1 MSPEAGAPSLQNT
14 PSQSSGLRPPVYQI
28 CVVGAGAAGLM
39 TAITAAKNGA
49 KVLLLDTREKY
60 GAKIIMSGGTRC
72 NLTNREVSEKDY
84 ATSEP
89 NIVRAILRGYTS
101 EQALKF
107 FAEIGVETAEEPGIG
122 KFFPVMDSGQFVL
135 EKLIL
140 EAKRLGVTIETP
152 RRVTAVVRRPEAGG
166 ASGQGSSGLEPRAS
180 GPFLVSGEGFEYQ
193 AEKVVLTTGGLS
205 FPSTGSDGT
214 GDAIVQKLGHTIL
227 FREPSLTP
235 LTTADEDWKKLTGI
249 SLETKLTFFEG
260 KKPLQ
265 SFQGS
270 FLFTHFGFSGPV
282 VLNVSRYWIC
292 AHAKRIGSDY
302 ENDPARLEKIMA
314 NFLPSHTEDQIRK
327 EIVQGHFLFPRQTI
341 KNYLSLRKLPDRF
354 IEALLQKCCVN
365 RAVPLCDLMKNER
378 ELILKELFH
387 HELSVIGDKG
397 YAKAEVTAGGVDLRE
412 IRKETMESRKV
423 PGLYLAG
430 EILDCDGRIGG
441 FNFQWAWATGFL
453 AGQATAKKPAT
464 ND

>member
-1 MSPEAGAPSLQNT
+1 MI
-14 PSQSSGLRPPVYQI
+14 YQI

-39 TAITAAKNGA
+39 TAITAASNGA

-72 NLTNREVSEKDY
+72 NLTNRNVSEKDY

-107 FAEIGVETAEEPGIG
+107 FTEIGVETAEEPGIG

-135 EKLIL
+135 EMLIK
-140 EAKRLGVTIETP
+140 EALRLGVTIETP
-152 RRVTAVVRRPEAGG
+152 RRVTAV
-166 ASGQGSSGLEPRAS
+166 EPRATDHE
-180 GPFLVSGEGFEYQ
+180 PRFQVSGEGFEYETQ
-193 AEKVVLTTGGLS
+193 KIVLTTGGLS

-235 LTTADEDWKKLTGI
+235 LVTADEDWKKLTGI

-260 KKPLQ
+260 AKPLQ

-292 AHAKRIGSDY
+292 AQAKRVGSAY
-302 ENDPARLEKIMA
+302 ENDLARTGKIIA
-314 NFLPSHTEDQIRK
+314 SFLPNHTEDQIRK
-327 EIVQGHFLFPRQTI
+327 EIIQGHFLFPKQTI
-341 KNYLSLRKLPDRF
+341 KNYLSQKNLPDRF
-354 IEALLQKCCVN
+354 VETLLQKCHIL
-365 RAVPLCDLMKNER
+365 RSIQLCDLIKDER
-378 ELILKELFH
+378 ERLLKELFR
-387 HELSVIGDKG
+387 HELSVVGDKG

-412 IRKETMESRKV
+412 IKKETMESRKV

-441 FNFQWAWATGFL
+441 FNFQWAWSTGWL
-453 AGQATAKKPAT
+453 AGRAAALNSNKL
-464 ND
+464 

>member
-1 MSPEAGAPSLQNT
+1 MI
-14 PSQSSGLRPPVYQI
+14 YQVCI
-28 CVVGAGAAGLM
+28 VGAGAAGLM

-84 ATSEP
+84 ATNEP

-101 EQALKF
+101 DQVVRF
-107 FAEIGVETAEEPGIG
+107 FNEIGVETAEEPGIG
-122 KFFPVMDSGQFVL
+122 KIFPVADSGQFVL
-135 EKLIL
+135 EMLIK
-140 EAKRLGVTIETP
+140 EALRLGVKIETP
-152 RRVTAVVRRPEAGG
+152 RKVTGVRALG
-166 ASGQGSSGLEPRAS
+166 GSSN
-180 GPFLVSGEGFEYQ
+180 PFAISGEGFEYQ
-193 AEKVVLTTGGLS
+193 ANKVVLTTGGLS

-214 GDAIVQKLGHTIL
+214 GDTIVQKLGHTIL

-249 SLETKLTFFEG
+249 SFEVKMTLLENNKSV
-260 KKPLQ
+260 K

-282 VLNVSRYWIC
+282 VLNISRYWIC
-292 AHAKRIGSDY
+292 AQNHPHPRGVGKAQESEPPTPQGCGKGRIVAS
-302 ENDPARLEKIMA
+302 
-314 NFLPSHTEDQIRK
+314 FLPNHTEEQIRK

-341 KNYLSLRKLPDRF
+341 KNYLQHKKLPDRF
-354 IEALLQKCCVN
+354 VEALLEKCCIN
-365 RAVPLCDLMKNER
+365 RSVPLCDLIKNER
-378 ELILKELFH
+378 EKLIKELFRH
-387 HELSVIGDKG
+387 DLSVIGDKG

-412 IRKETMESRKV
+412 IRKDTMESRKV

-430 EILDCDGRIGG
+430 EILDCDGKIGG
-441 FNFQWAWATGFL
+441 FNFQWAWSTGYL
-453 AGQATAKKPAT
+453 AGKAAAKPC
-464 ND
+464 

>member
-1 MSPEAGAPSLQNT
+1 MTWDVA
-14 PSQSSGLRPPVYQI
+14 
-28 CVVGAGAAGLM
+28 VVGAGAAGLM

-84 ATSEP
+84 ATNEP

-101 EQALKF
+101 DQAVHF
-107 FAEIGVETAEEPGIG
+107 FNEIGIETAEEPGIG
-122 KFFPVMDSGQFVL
+122 KIFPVADSGQFVL
-135 EKLIL
+135 EMLIK
-140 EAKRLGVTIETP
+140 EAVRLGLKIETP
-152 RRVTAVVRRPEAGG
+152 RRVTGVCPWREAAGTDP
-166 ASGQGSSGLEPRAS
+166 QGSDQKGQTLFPGSAKGS
-180 GPFLVSGEGFEYQ
+180 VPFRVSGEGFEYQ
-193 AEKVVLTTGGLS
+193 AHKVVLTTGGLS

-214 GDAIVQKLGHTIL
+214 GDTIVQKLGHTIL

-249 SLETKLTFFEG
+249 SLETKMTLLENN
-260 KKPLQ
+260 KSVK

-282 VLNVSRYWIC
+282 VLNISRFWIC
-292 AHAKRIGSDY
+292 SKA
-302 ENDPARLEKIMA
+302 EKKQMLVS
-314 NFLPSHTEDQIRK
+314 FLPNHTEEQIRK

-341 KNYLSLRKLPDRF
+341 KNYLSQKKLPDRF
-354 IEALLQKCCVN
+354 VEALLQKCCIN
-365 RAVPLCDLMKNER
+365 RAVPLCDLIKNER
-378 ELILKELFH
+378 ETLIKELFR

-430 EILDCDGRIGG
+430 EILDCDGKIGG
-441 FNFQWAWATGFL
+441 FNFQWAWSTGFL
-453 AGQATAKKPAT
+453 AGKAAAAAR
-464 ND
+464 

>member
-1 MSPEAGAPSLQNT
+1 MIY
-14 PSQSSGLRPPVYQI
+14 PV

-39 TAITAAKNGA
+39 TAITAARNGA
-49 KVLLLDTREKY
+49 KVLLLDTREKF

-107 FAEIGVETAEEPGIG
+107 FSEIGVEVAEEPGIG

-135 EKLIL
+135 EKLIQ
-140 EAKRLGVTIETP
+140 EAKRLGVVIETP
-152 RRVTAVVRRPEAGG
+152 RRVTGVCPWREATGTDPNDSAETPG
-166 ASGQGSSGLEPRAS
+166 TFKVMGDH
-180 GPFLVSGEGFEYQ
+180 FEYI
-193 AEKVVLTTGGLS
+193 ANKVVLTTGGLS

-214 GDAIVQKLGHTIL
+214 GDTIVESLGHRIL

-249 SLETKLTFFEG
+249 SLETKMTFIENG
-260 KKPLQ
+260 KPVK

-282 VLNVSRYWIC
+282 VLNMSRFWIC
-292 AHAKRIGSDY
+292 SKA
-302 ENDPARLEKIMA
+302 EKKQMLVS
-314 NFLPSHTEDQIRK
+314 FLPNHDEEKIRK
-327 EIVQGHFLFPRQTI
+327 EIVQGHFLFPKQSI
-341 KNYLSLRKLPDRF
+341 KSYLAQKKLPDRF
-354 IEALLQKCCVN
+354 IATLLTKCQVIESIQ
-365 RAVPLCDLMKNER
+365 LCDLMKHER
-378 ELILKELFH
+378 EFILKELFR
-387 HELSVIGDKG
+387 HELSVTGDRG

-412 IRKETMESRKV
+412 IRKETMGSRVV

-430 EILDCDGRIGG
+430 EILDCDGKIGG
-441 FNFQWAWATGFL
+441 FNFQWAWSTGHL
-453 AGQATAKKPAT
+453 AGKAVSRQSR
-464 ND
+464 

>member
-1 MSPEAGAPSLQNT
+1 MIW
-14 PSQSSGLRPPVYQI
+14 PVCI
-28 CVVGAGAAGLM
+28 VGAGAAGLM

-49 KVLLLDTREKY
+49 KVLLLDVREKF

-84 ATSEP
+84 ATNEP
-89 NIVRAILRGYTS
+89 NIIRAILRGYTS

-107 FAEIGVETAEEPGIG
+107 FTEIGVETAEEPGIG

-135 EKLIL
+135 EMLIK
-140 EAKRLGVTIETP
+140 EAVRLGVTIETP
-152 RRVTAVVRRPEAGG
+152 RKVTDIQKIEDGFH
-166 ASGQGSSGLEPRAS
+166 LK
-180 GPFLVSGEGFEYQ
+180 GEGFEYQ
-193 AEKVVLTTGGLS
+193 ARKVVLTTGGLS

-214 GDAIVQKLGHTIL
+214 GDTIVQKLGHTIL

-249 SLETKLTFFEG
+249 SLETRLTFFEG

-265 SFQGS
+265 VFQGS

-282 VLNVSRYWIC
+282 VLNISRHWIC
-292 AHAKRIGSDY
+292 ARAKRIGSAY
-302 ENDPARLEKIMA
+302 ENDPARQEKIIA
-314 NFLPSHTEDQIRK
+314 NFLPSHNEEQVRK

-341 KNYLSLRKLPDRF
+341 KTYLAQKKLPDRF
-354 IEALLQKCCVN
+354 IETLLSKCQVIEKIQ
-365 RAVPLCDLMKNER
+365 LCDLMKDER
-378 ELILKELFH
+378 ERILKELFR

-441 FNFQWAWATGFL
+441 FNFQWAWSTGHL
-453 AGQATAKKPAT
+453 AGKSAA
-464 ND
+464 NSNSIDLRR

>member
-1 MSPEAGAPSLQNT
+1 
-14 PSQSSGLRPPVYQI
+14 
-28 CVVGAGAAGLM
+28 M

-72 NLTNREVSEKDY
+72 NLTNRSTGEKDY
-84 ATSEP
+84 ATNEP

-107 FAEIGVETAEEPGIG
+107 FNEIGVETAEEPGIG
-122 KFFPVMDSGQFVL
+122 KFFPVQNSGQFVL
-135 EKLIL
+135 EMLIK
-140 EAKRLGVTIETP
+140 EAVRLGVTIETP
-152 RRVTAVVRRPEAGG
+152 RRVTAV
-166 ASGQGSSGLEPRAS
+166 EPRTTDHEPRFQVA
-180 GPFLVSGEGFEYQ
+180 GEGFEYL
-193 AEKVVLTTGGLS
+193 ANKVVLTTGGLS

-214 GDAIVQKLGHTIL
+214 GDTIVQKLGHTIL
-227 FREPSLTP
+227 FRAPSLTP

-249 SLETKLTFFEG
+249 SLEVKMTLLENG
-260 KKPLQ
+260 KSVK

-282 VLNVSRYWIC
+282 VLNISRFWIC
-292 AHAKRIGSDY
+292 SKV
-302 ENDPARLEKIMA
+302 EKKQMFVS
-314 NFLPSHTEDQIRK
+314 FLPNYTEEQIRK

-341 KNYLSLRKLPDRF
+341 KNYLQHKKLPDRF
-354 IEALLQKCCVN
+354 VESLLEKCCIN
-365 RAVPLCDLMKNER
+365 RSVPLCDLIKDER
-378 ELILKELFH
+378 ERLIKELFR
-387 HELSVIGDKG
+387 HELSVVGDKG

-441 FNFQWAWATGFL
+441 FNFQWAWSTGYL
-453 AGQATAKKPAT
+453 AGKAAAKSC
-464 ND
+464 

>member
-1 MSPEAGAPSLQNT
+1 
-14 PSQSSGLRPPVYQI
+14 
-28 CVVGAGAAGLM
+28 M
-39 TAITAAKNGA
+39 TAITAAKTLNAGMPVGPALPVERSSEVKKSSTEA
-49 KVLLLDTREKY
+49 KKILLLDTRAKY

-135 EKLIL
+135 EMLIK
-140 EAKRLGVTIETP
+140 EALRLGVTIETP
-152 RRVTAVVRRPEAGG
+152 RRVTAV
-166 ASGQGSSGLEPRAS
+166 EPRTLPTGQA
-180 GPFLVSGEGFEYQ
+180 GADHETRFVVSGEGFEYHAQ
-193 AEKVVLTTGGLS
+193 KVVLTTGGLS

-214 GDAIVQKLGHTIL
+214 GDTIVQKLDHTIL

-265 SFQGS
+265 AFQGS

-282 VLNVSRYWIC
+282 VLNISRYWIC
-292 AHAKRIGSDY
+292 SQARRAGSPYEADSNKTGRI
-302 ENDPARLEKIMA
+302 AA
-314 NFLPSHTEDQIRK
+314 NFLPAYTEEQVRK

-341 KNYLSLRKLPDRF
+341 KAYFTQKKLPDRF
-354 IEALLQKCCVN
+354 VETLLSKCQVIEKIQ
-365 RAVPLCDLMKNER
+365 LCDLMKDER
-378 ELILKELFH
+378 ERILKELFH
-387 HELSVIGDKG
+387 HQLSVTGDKG

-441 FNFQWAWATGFL
+441 FNFQWAWSTGYL
-453 AGQATAKKPAT
+453 AGKAVATR
-464 ND
+464 

>member
-1 MSPEAGAPSLQNT
+1 MI
-14 PSQSSGLRPPVYQI
+14 YQV

-39 TAITAAKNGA
+39 TAITAARNGA
-49 KVLLLDTREKY
+49 QVLLLDTREKY

-72 NLTNREVSEKDY
+72 NLTNREVSERDY
-84 ATSEP
+84 ATNEP

-101 EQALKF
+101 EQVLKF
-107 FAEIGVETAEEPGIG
+107 FNEIGVETAEEPGIG
-122 KFFPVMDSGQFVL
+122 KFFPVQNSGQFVL
-135 EKLIL
+135 EMLIK
-140 EAKRLGVTIETP
+140 EAVRLGVTIETP
-152 RRVTAVVRRPEAGG
+152 RKVTAVEPVNG
-166 ASGQGSSGLEPRAS
+166 AFR
-180 GPFLVSGEGFEYQ
+180 VSGEGFEYSAQ
-193 AEKVVLTTGGLS
+193 KVVLTTGGLS

-214 GDAIVQKLGHTIL
+214 GDSIVQKLGHTIL

-249 SLETKLTFFEG
+249 SFEVKMTFLENNKSI
-260 KKPLQ
+260 K

-282 VLNVSRYWIC
+282 VLNISRFWIC
-292 AHAKRIGSDY
+292 SQA
-302 ENDPARLEKIMA
+302 EKKQMLVS
-314 NFLPSHTEDQIRK
+314 FLPNHTEEQIRK

-341 KNYLSLRKLPDRF
+341 KNYLQHKKLPDRF
-354 IEALLQKCCVN
+354 VEALLEKCCIN
-365 RAVPLCDLMKNER
+365 RSVPLCDLIKNER
-378 ELILKELFH
+378 EKLIKELFR

-441 FNFQWAWATGFL
+441 FNFQWAWSTGYL
-453 AGQATAKKPAT
+453 AGKAAAAR
-464 ND
+464 